1 MKEFEI
7 RENEAGQR
15 LDKYLGKLLSK
26 APMSFV
32 YKMLRKKN
40 FTLNEKKAG
49 GSELLKTGDKVRLFL
64 SDETFEKF
72 CKEAGRD
79 GERHFSLYTGEDLE
93 KLGLAVVY
101 EDEHILVFNKPSG
114 MLSQRAEKEDIS
126 VNEYLIGY
134 LLSQKVLTEEMLTTF
149 KPAAANR
156 LDRNT
161 SGLIL
166 CGKSLSGLQ
175 YLSEIIKNRT
185 LEKHYRCIV
194 EGRVC
199 LEEISSKNPASKQT
213 GTELVLEG
221 YLTKDKEKNKVTIAK
236 SPSSGGGAKELVKTG
251 ITPIRTY
258 GRGNK
263 AYTELSVHLITGK
276 PHQIRAHLAGIGHP
290 VVGDMKYGRKNGLS
304 EKHHIKSQLLHAY
317 RVVFPPSSGKFAYL
331 SGMELSGD
339 PPLQYRK
346 ILEELANGNME

>member
-7 RENEAGQR
+7 GDNEAGQR
-15 LDKYLGKLLSK
+15 FDKYLGKLLSE

-49 GSELLKTGDKVRLFL
+49 GNEILCKGDKVRLFL

-72 CKEAGRD
+72 CKGTDSGGREGFRLYSKKD
-79 GERHFSLYTGEDLE
+79 LDALSLDI
-93 KLGLAVVY
+93 VY

-114 MLSQRAEKEDIS
+114 ILSQRAEKDDVS

-134 LLSQKVLTEEMLTTF
+134 LLSEKILTEEMLTTF
-149 KPAAANR
+149 RPAAANR

-185 LEKHYRCIV
+185 LEKYYRCIV
-194 EGRVC
+194 EGE
-199 LEEISSKNPASKQT
+199 LSFNGSTSEEM
-213 GTELVLEG
+213 LLEG
-221 YLTKDKEKNKVTIAK
+221 YLTKDKEKNRVKITK
-236 SPSSGGGAKELVKTG
+236 TPLSGHGTKDIVKTG
-251 ITPIRTY
+251 ITPIKTY
-258 GRGNK
+258 QWGNK
-263 AYTELSVHLITGK
+263 SYTELSVHLMTGK
-276 PHQIRAHLAGIGHP
+276 PHQIRAHLAGTGHP
-290 VVGDMKYGRKNGLS
+290 VVGDMKYGRKSALS
-304 EKHHIKSQLLHAY
+304 ERYHINNQLLHAY
-317 RVVFPPSSGKFAYL
+317 RVVFPESEGKFSYL
-331 SGMELSGD
+331 SGKELIGRL
-339 PPLQYRK
+339 PRRYEEV
-346 ILEELANGNME
+346 LEGLENGNME